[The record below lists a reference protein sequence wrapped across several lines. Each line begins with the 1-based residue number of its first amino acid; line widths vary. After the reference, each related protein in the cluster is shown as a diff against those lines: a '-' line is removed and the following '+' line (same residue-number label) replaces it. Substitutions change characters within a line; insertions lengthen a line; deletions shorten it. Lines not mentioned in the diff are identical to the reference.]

1 MNTEE
6 RNELIAV
13 LRQFVIRVA
22 TNIEYASPEEI
33 EVMPMVAELLLS
45 VDESDRRLNH

>member
-13 LRQFVIRVA
+13 LRQFVIRVV
-22 TNIEYASPEEI
+22 TNIEYASSEEI
-33 EVMPMVAELLLS
+33 EVMPMVAELLLN
-45 VDESDRRLNH
+45 EKK